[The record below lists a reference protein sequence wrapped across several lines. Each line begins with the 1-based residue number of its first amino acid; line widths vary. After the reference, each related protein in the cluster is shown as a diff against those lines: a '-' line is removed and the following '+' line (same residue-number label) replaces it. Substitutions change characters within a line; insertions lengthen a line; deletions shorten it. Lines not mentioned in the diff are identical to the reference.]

1 MEHLDF
7 YVKTSLQEGA
17 GMGLYARRDYK
28 KGDFVIEYTGVRIP
42 TKIADE
48 HKGRYLFEID
58 EKWTVDGEVST
69 NPARYINHSCDPN
82 TEAEIE
88 KGADREGHIMIYA
101 HKDIADGEEMYID
114 YGDEYF
120 NEFIRLTGCRCGSAN
135 CRSRKQHLV
144 RQK

>member
-1 MEHLDF
+1 MARNDF
-7 YVKTSLQEGA
+7 EIKTSLQEGVGKGFFA
-17 GMGLYARRDYK
+17 SRPYK
-28 KGDFVIEYTGVRIP
+28 KGDFIVEYTGVRIP
-42 TKIADE
+42 TKEANE

-58 EKWTVDGEVST
+58 ENWTVDGEATT

-101 HKDIADGEEMYID
+101 EQDIAGGEELTLD

-120 NEFIRLTGCRCGSAN
+120 NEFIRPVGCRCGSKN
-135 CRSRKQHLV
+135 CRSKR
-144 RQK
+144 R

>member
-1 MEHLDF
+1 MERTDF
-7 YVKTSLQEGA
+7 EVKMSLQEGV
-17 GMGLYARRDYK
+17 GKGLFALKEYK
-28 KGDFVIEYTGVRIP
+28 KGDFIVEYTGVRIP

-58 EKWTVDGEVST
+58 RKWTVDGEVST
-69 NPARYINHSCDPN
+69 NPARFINHSCDPN

-101 HKDIADGEEMYID
+101 MRNIAPGEELYID

-120 NEFIRLTGCRCGSAN
+120 NEFIRPIGCRCGSAN
-135 CRSRKQHLV
+135 CRSTRSLTQ
-144 RQK
+144 RR